1 MKWTQLFCL
10 MGPTRRSFLDADEF
24 DPNLKK
30 VISILEKFSY
40 DWLLSI
46 NPKKTKDMVFQQ
58 KCRNNTKQILL
69 SH

>member
-30 VISILEKFSY
+30 VISILEKFSN
-40 DWLLSI
+40 DLVTFHK
-46 NPKKTKDMVFQQ
+46 PKENKRYGFPTKV
-58 KCRNNTKQILL
+58 
-69 SH
+69 